1 MKALYIEKCKD
12 MVKKRRQEMSSS
24 YADLQNVT
32 LTAAEKDQNSLPCY
46 FEEKTP
52 KTTIEM
58 ELDDNDAPPN
68 ISQCESEAM
77 TEENQYKEKDQASN
91 VLPENQCEE
100 SNALPYIVE
109 GTSEVT
115 MQPEIQNLGHRI
127 IDFNHFTSELVKI
140 SQHKSLFKC
149 GLSTMKLIS
158 EHRIGLQ
165 SEYTYV
171 CMMCNYKNK
180 IKSSLDDVNKDAVAG
195 IMAAGC
201 GHAQLKQFSAAVGLP
216 IMSEYT
222 YNKTQNDICRDWEDT
237 AWDEMKLAGE
247 REREEAIKEGKVTKD
262 GIPMI
267 DVIVDG
273 CWSKQPKTKENSD
286 DTVAD
291 TDKTADVDNF
301 AFVDEDVADAD
312 DVSVVDS
319 SEYIMAFS
327 EY

>member
-1 MKALYIEKCKD
+1 MKMKALYIEKCKD
-12 MVKKRRQEMSSS
+12 MVKKRKQLSEQRKTMESSLDLGETETNTIDSLEGRQEMSSS

-52 KTTIEM
+52 KTTFEM

-165 SEYTYV
+165 SEYTYGSSNLLI
-171 CMMCNYKNK
+171 CMVAQSKENAASN
-180 IKSSLDDVNKDAVAG
+180 IVN
-195 IMAAGC
+195 I
-201 GHAQLKQFSAAVGLP
+201 
-216 IMSEYT
+216 SE
-222 YNKTQNDICRDWEDT
+222 E
-237 AWDEMKLAGE
+237 
-247 REREEAIKEGKVTKD
+247 
-262 GIPMI
+262 
-267 DVIVDG
+267 
-273 CWSKQPKTKENSD
+273 PKTKENSD

>member
-1 MKALYIEKCKD
+1 
-12 MVKKRRQEMSSS
+12 
-24 YADLQNVT
+24 
-32 LTAAEKDQNSLPCY
+32 
-46 FEEKTP
+46 
-52 KTTIEM
+52 M

-171 CMMCNYKNK
+171 CMMCNYKNN
-180 IKSSLDDVNKDAVAG
+180 IKSSLDDVNKDAVA
-195 IMAAGC
+195 
-201 GHAQLKQFSAAVGLP
+201 
-216 IMSEYT
+216 E
-222 YNKTQNDICRDWEDT
+222 
-237 AWDEMKLAGE
+237 
-247 REREEAIKEGKVTKD
+247 
-262 GIPMI
+262 
-267 DVIVDG
+267 
-273 CWSKQPKTKENSD
+273 PKTKENSD